1 MGAITREEVPMSTPS
16 TAYPALERLRA
27 HLDAH
32 EGRLGAA
39 EAPLAIDALKEYLAS
54 GATLGRSLRDET
66 ARFRPTDEV
75 GATVA
80 YLFIV
85 TVDAA
90 THANREAPLAAYAE
104 TDKPL
109 AKEAGEL
116 YGMLT
121 SEAFLEAAGRRPL
134 HGGLKG
140 CSTKKA

>member
-1 MGAITREEVPMSTPS
+1 M
-16 TAYPALERLRA
+16 TAHSAPTGYPALERLRA

-32 EGRLGAA
+32 EGRIGAA
-39 EAPLAIDALKEYLAS
+39 EAPLAIEALKEYLAS
-54 GATLGRSLRDET
+54 GAQLGRSLREET

-75 GATVA
+75 GATLA

-90 THANREAPLAAYAE
+90 CHANREAPLAAYAA

-116 YGMLT
+116 HAMLT
-121 SEAFLEAAGRRPL
+121 SDTFLEAVGRRPL

-140 CSTKKA
+140 CSTKR

>member
-1 MGAITREEVPMSTPS
+1 MTTS
-16 TAYPALERLRA
+16 YPALERLRD
-27 HLDAH
+27 HLTAH
-32 EGRLGAA
+32 EGKLGAA
-39 EAPLAIDALKEYLAS
+39 EAPMAIDALKEYLAS
-54 GATLGRSLRDET
+54 GAKLGRSLRDET

-75 GATVA
+75 GATLA

-90 THANREAPLAAYAE
+90 THANREAPLAAYAA

-116 YGMLT
+116 FAMLT
-121 SEAFLEAAGRRPL
+121 SDEFLAAVGRRPL

-140 CSTKKA
+140 CSTKH

>member
-1 MGAITREEVPMSTPS
+1 M
-16 TAYPALERLRA
+16 PALERLRA
-27 HLDAH
+27 HLSAH

-39 EAPLAIDALKEYLAS
+39 EAPLAIEVLKEYLGT
-54 GATLGRSLRDET
+54 GAALGRSLRDET

-75 GATVA
+75 GATLA

-90 THANREAPLAAYAE
+90 NHANREAPLAAYAA

-116 YGMLT
+116 YELLT
-121 SEAFLEAAGRRPL
+121 SDEFLTAVGRRPL

-140 CSTKKA
+140 CSTKK

>member
-1 MGAITREEVPMSTPS
+1 MTH
-16 TAYPALERLRA
+16 TATPALERLRA
-27 HLDAH
+27 HLAAH
-32 EGRLGAA
+32 EGRIGAA
-39 EAPLAIDALKEYLAS
+39 DAPLAIDALKEYLAG
-54 GATLGRSLRDET
+54 GAKLGRAMRDET
-66 ARFRPTDEV
+66 AQFRPSDEV

-90 THANREAPLAAYAE
+90 THANREAPLAAYAA

-116 YGMLT
+116 HAMLT
-121 SEAFLEAAGRRPL
+121 SDEFLTAIGRRPL

-140 CSTKKA
+140 CSTKR

>member
-1 MGAITREEVPMSTPS
+1 MSTS
-16 TAYPALERLRA
+16 TPALERLRA
-27 HLDAH
+27 HLSAH

-39 EAPLAIDALKEYLAS
+39 EAPLAIEVLKEYLGT
-54 GATLGRSLRDET
+54 GAALGRALRDET

-75 GATVA
+75 GATLA

-90 THANREAPLAAYAE
+90 NHANREAPLAAYAA

-116 YGMLT
+116 YALLT
-121 SEAFLEAAGRRPL
+121 SDEFLTAVGRRPL

-140 CSTKKA
+140 CSTKK